1 MALKYINEDGTEIK
15 EYDITLK
22 TEVTLELIAGISA
35 DLEKYLEKQKI
46 SEEEKPLNPLAVMSW
61 DLEKMRKQLYKCKT
75 MEEVIDIQN
84 KIIYIR
90 DFIKQI
96 EEN

>member
-1 MALKYINEDGTEIK
+1 MNLKVINADGTEIK
-15 EYDITLK
+15 EYDITLR
-22 TEVTLELIAGISA
+22 TEVLLELIAGISS
-35 DLEKYLEKQKI
+35 DLERYLEKQKI

-84 KIIYIR
+84 KSMYIR
-90 DFIKQI
+90 DFIKEI
-96 EEN
+96 GA